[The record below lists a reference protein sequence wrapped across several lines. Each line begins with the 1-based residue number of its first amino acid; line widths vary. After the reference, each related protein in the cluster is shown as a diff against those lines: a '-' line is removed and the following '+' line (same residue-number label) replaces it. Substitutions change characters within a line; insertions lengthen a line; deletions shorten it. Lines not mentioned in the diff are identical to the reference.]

1 MMSRAGRD
9 CMTQNTANPG
19 GEAKGAGGSG
29 LFRWLRVFLYED
41 GRFHLPLRAG
51 ALLTFVF
58 FVGTAF
64 LAGWTKPETDFP
76 NYYTAAV
83 LARQGQPLR
92 KFYDWTWFARQMN
105 YAGNDAR
112 LGTYSAQTPLTMLP
126 MVGLAGFP
134 PQRAK

>member
-1 MMSRAGRD
+1 
-9 CMTQNTANPG
+9 MTSVG
-19 GEAKGAGGSG
+19 VAGGAAA
-29 LFRWLRVFLYED
+29 VI
-41 GRFHLPLRAG
+41 LPLRAG

-105 YAGNDAR
+105 YAGEGTQ
-112 LGTYSAQTPLTMLP
+112 LGTYTAQTPLTMLP
-126 MVGLAGFP
+126 LVPLAGFP
-134 PQRAK
+134 VQRAKQIWLLCNLIFL